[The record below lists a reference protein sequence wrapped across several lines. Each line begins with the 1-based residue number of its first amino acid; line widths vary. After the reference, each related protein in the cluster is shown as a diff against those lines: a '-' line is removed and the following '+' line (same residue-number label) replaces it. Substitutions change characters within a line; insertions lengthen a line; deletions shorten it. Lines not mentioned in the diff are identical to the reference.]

1 MAICNTGNQ
10 VLDPYQ
16 SIMNGLNKTAFG
28 LENAAAFIQP
38 TIDAFDAI
46 SDSIL
51 TPTLPSA
58 LTLALNQFT
67 AEAICASKTDLEPIN
82 QLTAD
87 CLYEAAAAV
96 KRFLKDILSNIGD
109 GILLINDLITLPE
122 GILFTYFQQIWG
134 LTTDIKDLV
143 TAVNWRIECVALKT
157 PDYEDQI
164 LGIETRVSDVLDRL
178 RLDTDGSFSA
188 PVFCKNLT
196 APLKANME
204 TYESH
209 ANNLIKE
216 INANVSD
223 TIDLSANVVPKGYF

>member
-1 MAICNTGNQ
+1 MSNCSGGQQ

-16 SIMNGLNKTAFG
+16 SIINGLNKTAAS

-38 TIDAFDAI
+38 TVDAFDVI

-51 TPTLPSA
+51 TPTLPNA
-58 LTLALNQFT
+58 LNAALNQFT
-67 AEAICASKTDLEPIN
+67 ADAICASKTDLEPIN

-87 CLYEAAAAV
+87 CLYEATAAV

-143 TAVNWRIECVALKT
+143 TAINWRIECVALKT

-164 LGIETRVSDVLDRL
+164 LGIETRVNDVLDEL

-188 PVFCKNLT
+188 PVFCKNLS

-204 TYESH
+204 AYETR
-209 ANNLIKE
+209 AQNLKQE
-216 INANVSD
+216 I
-223 TIDLSANVVPKGYF
+223 IDNISSTVDLTVVVNPKRYF